1 MPKKRTIKRGRP
13 LIMAENYLEAVKAQP
28 EARPAYDVEEI
39 RLRRFH
45 KAMSLKDTLGLT
57 DDERYELAQMIPGVD
72 KDDGGSWKE
81 LNPKQLGVLLNYME
95 GYLFISEL
103 FSQRT

>member
-1 MPKKRTIKRGRP
+1 MPKKRTISRGRP
-13 LIMAENYLEAVKAQP
+13 LAAAEKYIESVQASP
-28 EARPAYDVEEI
+28 STDTVEEI

-57 DDERYELAQMIPGVD
+57 DDERYELAQMIPSVD

-95 GYLFISEL
+95 GYLYITEL
-103 FSQRT
+103 LSQRT